1 MAKWFKHITKEQVLQ
16 MTGFDEAC
24 LDTAVRNGIFPEP
37 VELGDY
43 IRWLEPEVVDW
54 IAQTATEFDSIKKCL
69 GLEI

>member
-24 LDTAVRNGIFPEP
+24 LDTAVRKGIFPEP
-37 VELGDY
+37 IELGDY

-69 GLEI
+69 GLEK